1 MPYDENNYIVEDE
14 MTKTSKNA
22 HQQLILLSK
31 RIQAQAT
38 KQVLKFDSKSYSIF
52 GAKQLSTR
60 LEY

>member
-1 MPYDENNYIVEDE
+1 